1 MKPHTR
7 KAIFFTVK
15 IMIVTFIAYV
25 VVMYAIVYSLREQS
39 DNNPLYVYFICT
51 TGLTPSNLTFYMY
64 DNGTHTIDM
73 LTCKWIKNSD
83 PKLRS
88 AEYSEIIGMY
98 CSEMLER
105 HESGEPYLD
114 SHNDRLA
121 ESKAAGCKALKPQ
134 YHSLAELFFPWL

>member
-7 KAIFFTVK
+7 KAIFFSVK
-15 IMIVTFIAYV
+15 IMIVSFIV
-25 VVMYAIVYSLREQS
+25 SIVVMYVIGYYALQQDGPLSVY
-39 DNNPLYVYFICT
+39 YMCT
-51 TGLTPSNLTFYMY
+51 TGITPGTLALYMY

-73 LTCKWIKNSD
+73 YSCKWIKNAD
-83 PKLRS
+83 PKLKS
-88 AEYSEIIGMY
+88 AERAEIHAMY

-114 SHNDRLA
+114 SLTEKLA
-121 ESKAAGCKALKPQ
+121 ESKVAGCKALKPQ